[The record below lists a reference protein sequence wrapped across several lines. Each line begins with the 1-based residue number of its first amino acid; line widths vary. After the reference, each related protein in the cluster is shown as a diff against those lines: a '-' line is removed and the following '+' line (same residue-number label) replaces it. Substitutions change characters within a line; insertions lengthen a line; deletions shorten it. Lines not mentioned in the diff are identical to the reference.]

1 MSFVRSLIAGRLGRT
16 LGGYGLALLLVNS
29 MVSIAM
35 SKEPLRLLALGDS
48 LTAGYRLSDGQGFPA
63 RLEAAL
69 AARGHKV
76 TVIDAGVSGDT
87 SAGGKARLDWVMGD
101 RPHAAIVE
109 LGANDA
115 LRGVDPAV
123 TERNLAAILDRFA
136 AEGVPVL
143 LAGMLAPPNLGREY
157 GQAFKAAFERLAKRD
172 GVIFY
177 PFFLEGV
184 ASRPELNL
192 DDGMHPNARGVQTI
206 VDRILP
212 HVERLLERTAEGR
225 G

>member
-1 MSFVRSLIAGRLGRT
+1 
-16 LGGYGLALLLVNS
+16 
-29 MVSIAM
+29 MVSVAM
-35 SKEPLRLLALGDS
+35 SKEPVRVLVLGDS
-48 LTAGYRLSDGQGFPA
+48 LTAGYRLPAGQGFPA

-69 AARGHKV
+69 KARGHDV
-76 TVIDAGVSGDT
+76 AVIDAGVSGDT
-87 SAGGKARLDWVMGD
+87 SAGGRARLDWVMGD

-115 LRGVDPAV
+115 LRGIDPAV
-123 TERNLAAILDRFA
+123 TEGNLAAILDRFA

-143 LAGMLAPPNLGREY
+143 LAGMLAPPNLGHEY
-157 GQAFKAAFERLAKRD
+157 GASFKAVFARLARRD

-177 PFFLEGV
+177 PFFLDGV
-184 ASRPELNL
+184 AMRPELNL
-192 DDGMHPNARGVQTI
+192 DDGMHPNARGIQMI

-212 HVERLLERTAEGR
+212 QVERLLERTAEGR

>member
-1 MSFVRSLIAGRLGRT
+1 MNFVRSLIAGRLGRT

-69 AARGHKV
+69 AARGHRV

-157 GQAFKAAFERLAKRD
+157 GQAFKAVFERLAKRD

-184 ASRPELNL
+184 ATRPELNL

>member
-1 MSFVRSLIAGRLGRT
+1 
-16 LGGYGLALLLVNS
+16 
-29 MVSIAM
+29 MVSSAM

-48 LTAGYRLSDGQGFPA
+48 LTAGYRLSDGQGFAA

-87 SAGGKARLDWVMGD
+87 SAGGRARLDWVMGD

-157 GQAFKAAFERLAKRD
+157 GQAFKAVFERLAKRD

-184 ASRPELNL
+184 ATRPELNL